1 MKNLLLALLLF
12 PVTFYAQVAMNGSG
26 SYTQNFDALLNTGSV
41 NSWVENSTIPNWYSQ
56 RTTASTSYA
65 ASTSSSTSG
74 GLYSFGASGTNDR
87 ALGAISSSNTSF
99 GGDFAHGVLFQNAGS
114 SVVI

>member
-26 SYTQNFDALLNTGSV
+26 GYTQNFDALLNTGSV

-56 RTTASTSYA
+56 RTTTSTSYA
-65 ASTSSSTSG
+65 ANNGSSLSG
-74 GLYSFGASGTNDR
+74 GLYSYGTTSTTER
-87 ALGAISSSNTSF
+87 ALGAIGSNNTSY
-99 GGDFAHGVLFQNAGS
+99 
-114 SVVI
+114 